1 MKKCRWLL
9 SPWRRW
15 KKANTESY
23 QQAWL
28 PKFIVLLWAHSPEC
42 LLDSTNPQVNDLQQI
57 ITGTGQKLCSL
68 RVQVQSC
75 DPPKQLQFFYYA
87 FSPRKRWGDS
97 RGKKKKK
104 RLSKAGCGS
113 QTTASKLVLVP
124 VWKRRRQRILGL
136 FSHFESSPS
145 KIPLGGKR
153 NQPTVR
159 HYLTPNPILWKTK

>member
-1 MKKCRWLL
+1 MAQNKLQYLFITIPIFHTPISQTHLKQPLPLGFESNPPPLEKQTKRFAITGFCCWTAEKLAIQVKKCRWLL

-28 PKFIVLLWAHSPEC
+28 PKFIVLLWAHSPER

-104 RLSKAGCGS
+104 
-113 QTTASKLVLVP
+113 
-124 VWKRRRQRILGL
+124 
-136 FSHFESSPS
+136 
-145 KIPLGGKR
+145 
-153 NQPTVR
+153 
-159 HYLTPNPILWKTK
+159 KTK